1 MEWSWLQSVVYG
13 LTSGVCEFL
22 PVSADAHRALFSYL
36 TGSGQE
42 ELVFRLICHVCV
54 LLALLLSCRPKLE
67 KLRRERKIAK
77 VPAKKRRRQ
86 PDVKTVLD
94 IRVLKM
100 ALLPLLLSFVFYIP
114 ARNLAND
121 LWLLALILAANGI
134 ILFLPQLFPRGNK
147 DSHSVS
153 AVDSLLMGF
162 GHGVGVIPGI
172 SGIGSAVSLGKIRG
186 LDRQYAVD
194 MCLLL
199 SIPALLAMIGLDVYS
214 IAAFGAAASFGQI
227 IPYFLAG
234 VTAFLGAYF
243 CVILMRFLAVKIG
256 FSGFSYYC
264 WGAALFVF
272 VLYLTIS

>member
-1 MEWSWLQSVVYG
+1 MEWNWMQSLVYG
-13 LTSGVCEFL
+13 LISGVCEFL

-42 ELVFRLICHVCV
+42 ELAFRLICHVCI
-54 LLALLLSCRPKLE
+54 LLALFLSCRPQLE
-67 KLRRERKIAK
+67 RLRRERKVAK

-86 PDVKTVLD
+86 PDVRTVLD
-94 IRVLKM
+94 IRVLKT
-100 ALLPLLLSFVFYIP
+100 ALLPLLLGLVFYLP
-114 ARNLAND
+114 ARSFGND
-121 LWLLALILAANGI
+121 LWQLALILAINGV
-134 ILFLPQLFPRGNK
+134 ILFLPQVFSRGNK
-147 DSHSVS
+147 DSRSMS
-153 AVDSLLMGF
+153 AVDSLLMGL
-162 GHGVGVIPGI
+162 GYGVGVIPGI
-172 SGIGSAVSLGKIRG
+172 SGIGTAVSLGKIRG

-199 SIPALLAMIGLDVYS
+199 SIPALLALIGFDVYS
-214 IAAFGAAASFGQI
+214 IAAFGAAVSFGQI
-227 IPYFLAG
+227 IPYILAG
-234 VTAFLGAYF
+234 IAAFLGAYL

>member
-1 MEWSWLQSVVYG
+1 MEWSWLQSLIYG

-36 TGSGQE
+36 TGSGEE
-42 ELVFRLICHVCV
+42 ELVFRLICHVCI
-54 LLALLLSCRPKLE
+54 LFALLLSCRPQLE
-67 KLRRERKIAK
+67 KLRRERKIAS

-86 PDVKTVLD
+86 PDAKTVLD
-94 IRVLKM
+94 IRVLKT
-100 ALLPLLLSFVFYIP
+100 ALLPLLLSFVFYLP
-114 ARNLAND
+114 ARNFGND

-147 DSHSVS
+147 DSRSMS
-153 AVDSLLMGF
+153 AVDSLLMGL
-162 GHGVGVIPGI
+162 GRGIGVIPGV
-172 SGIGSAVSLGKIRG
+172 SGIGAAVSLSKIRG

-199 SIPALLAMIGLDVYS
+199 SIPALIALIGFDVYNIVS
-214 IAAFGAAASFGQI
+214 LGAAISLSQI
-227 IPYFLAG
+227 VPYILTG
-234 VTAFLGAYF
+234 VAAFLGAYL

-264 WGAALFVF
+264 WGTALFVF
-272 VLYLTIS
+272 ILYLTI

>member
-1 MEWSWLQSVVYG
+1 MEWSWLQSLVYG

-22 PVSADAHRALFSYL
+22 PVSADAHRALLSYL
-36 TGSGQE
+36 TGSGKE
-42 ELVFRLICHVCV
+42 ELVFRLICHVCI
-54 LLALLLSCRPKLE
+54 LLALLLSCRPQLE
-67 KLRRERKIAK
+67 KLRRERKIAS
-77 VPAKKRRRQ
+77 VSGKRRKRQ

-94 IRVLKM
+94 IRVLKT
-100 ALLPLLLSFVFYIP
+100 ALLPLLLSVVFYLP
-114 ARNLAND
+114 ARNLLND
-121 LWLLALILAANGI
+121 LWLLVLILVANGI

-147 DSHSVS
+147 DSRSMS
-153 AVDSLLMGF
+153 AVDSMLMGL

-172 SGIGSAVSLGKIRG
+172 SGIGTAVSLGKIRG

-199 SIPALLAMIGLDVYS
+199 SIPALLALIVFDVYS
-214 IAAFGAAASFGQI
+214 IVSLGAAISFGQI
-227 IPYFLAG
+227 VPYFLAG
-234 VTAFLGAYF
+234 ATAFFGAYM